1 MSKNRKNKRPRV
13 MLTLAQREEA
23 RKEIN
28 RLAKNQMKQI
38 RRDVADT
45 LIPAC
50 IGCMALALHD
60 EFDFGHD
67 RVMRGVRRFLN
78 EFNAIADGYQNFDDI
93 KAVLAEECNIDID
106 GIMNWD
112 VNQ

>member
-1 MSKNRKNKRPRV
+1 M
-13 MLTLAQREEA
+13 Q
-23 RKEIN
+23 
-28 RLAKNQMKQI
+28 QI
-38 RRDVADT
+38 RRDVADA

-50 IGCMALALHD
+50 IGCMALSLHD
-60 EFDFGHD
+60 EFYFGHD

-93 KAVLAEECNIDID
+93 KAVLRDECKIDID
-106 GIMNWD
+106 GIMNGD